1 MAAREARP
9 VIGIDLGGTNI
20 TGGLVGADQKV
31 VGREKL
37 DTKAELGPDTVVER
51 IGQCIKALC
60 KARGLAPADL
70 AGVGLGVP
78 GAVDAERGLVL
89 EAVNLRWNDMPVA
102 KRLGDLVGTPVTV
115 DNDVNVGAW
124 GEFRLGA
131 AKGRKGV
138 LAVFV
143 GTGIGG
149 GLILN
154 GKLFTG
160 PFGTAGEIGHTV
172 IDSRAPFGM
181 RTLEQIASRTAI
193 VNRLVALISANHD
206 SIIVD
211 LAGAKWPHIR
221 SKVLAK
227 ALGKDDPLTTR
238 VIGDAARAVG
248 VAAANMVTML
258 SLDCIV
264 IGGGLTEALDE
275 RWVKWIGEHFEDAVF
290 PDLCRKCRVV
300 ESKLGDDAGLLGAAM
315 LARDRLQ

>member
-1 MAAREARP
+1 MAEILFGAVDGSQEM
-9 VIGIDLGGTNI
+9 IFI
-20 TGGLVGADQKV
+20 TLH
-31 VGREKL
+31 
-37 DTKAELGPDTVVER
+37 ER
-51 IGQCIKALC
+51 IGVSIHSQE
-60 KARGLAPADL
+60 GLFHTR
-70 AGVGLGVP
+70 AGI
-78 GAVDAERGLVL
+78 
-89 EAVNLRWNDMPVA
+89 
-102 KRLGDLVGTPVTV
+102 T
-115 DNDVNVGAW
+115 
-124 GEFRLGA
+124 
-131 AKGRKGV
+131 
-138 LAVFV
+138 
-143 GTGIGG
+143 
-149 GLILN
+149 
-154 GKLFTG
+154 
-160 PFGTAGEIGHTV
+160 GEIGHTV